1 MRTLI
6 ETQTHPTV
14 TRDARRAARADL
26 RAQISRLERDLAEA
40 VLAGAPI
47 APRGGHAGPRVL
59 GIAALEA
66 ERDAPGGALAAPRA
80 APAEQPEAQQ
90 AARLRLEAMLADPP
104 AHRFERVWLAE
115 LGE

>member
-6 ETQTHPTV
+6 ETQFRPTA
-14 TRDARRAARADL
+14 RPDARRAARADL

-59 GIAALEA
+59 GIAALGA
-66 ERDAPGGALAAPRA
+66 GRDALGDALAAPRA
-80 APAEQPEAQQ
+80 ALAEQPEPQQ

-104 AHRFERVWLAE
+104 AH
-115 LGE
+115 